1 MNKIFS
7 KVFMWLCVGL
17 AVTFGV
23 AYAVATNDNMVY
35 NLFGNGR
42 YLIVWIAEIVIA
54 IVLAVRIRKMNFMTS
69 VILFILYS
77 GLTGLTLSSI
87 FILYD
92 IMSIVWVFAITAGIL
107 LVFGL
112 IGFVT
117 NIDLTKLGIY
127 LLMGLLAILIASL
140 INMFIG
146 NETFNLVLCIIGIV
160 VFMGY
165 IAYDVQIIKK
175 NLYGIDDENK
185 LAIYGAFELY
195 LDFINI
201 FLDLLRLFGDS
212 RD

>member
-1 MNKIFS
+1 MNRVFS
-7 KVFMWLCVGL
+7 KIFMWLCVGL

-23 AYAVATNDNMVY
+23 AYVVATNENMVY
-35 NLFGNGR
+35 NLFGGGK
-42 YLIVWIAEIVIA
+42 YIIVWLLELVVAV
-54 IVLAVRIRKMNFMTS
+54 VLAVRIRKMNYLTS
-69 VILFILYS
+69 VILYLLYS

-107 LVFGL
+107 LVFGI

-117 NIDLTKLGIY
+117 NIDLTKIGIY
-127 LLMGLLAILIASL
+127 LLMGVLAILVASL
-140 INMFIG
+140 INIFIG
-146 NETFNLVLCIIGIV
+146 SETFNLILCIIGIV
-160 VFMGY
+160 VFIGY
-165 IAYDVQIIKK
+165 IAYDVQVIKK

>member
-146 NETFNLVLCIIGIV
+146 NETFNLVLCIVGIV